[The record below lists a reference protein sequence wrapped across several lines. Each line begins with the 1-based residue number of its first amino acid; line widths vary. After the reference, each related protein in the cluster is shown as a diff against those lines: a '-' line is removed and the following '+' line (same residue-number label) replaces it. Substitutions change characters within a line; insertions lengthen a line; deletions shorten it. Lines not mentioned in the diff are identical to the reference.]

1 VHVAGFVELTLE
13 QGANF
18 NTVLDLK
25 DSSGGILNLSG
36 YSVLAQMR
44 KSYYSN
50 TSTSFTM
57 TISDAAAGQIT
68 MAMSA
73 ANTASVTPGRYV
85 YDILL
90 TSGSGIKTRIIEGII
105 TVMPSVTR

>member
-1 VHVAGFVELTLE
+1 MAGFVELTLE

-25 DSSGGILNLSG
+25 DSAGGILNLSG
-36 YSVLAQMR
+36 YSVAAQMR

-50 TSTSFTM
+50 TATSFTM

-68 MAMSA
+68 MAMNV
-73 ANTASVTPGRYV
+73 ANTSNVTPGRYV

-90 TSGSGIKTRIIEGII
+90 TSGSGVKTRIIEGIV

>member
-1 VHVAGFVELTLE
+1 MAGFVELTLE

-25 DSSGGILNLSG
+25 DSAGGILNLSG
-36 YSVLAQMR
+36 YSVAAQMR

-50 TSTSFTM
+50 TATNFTM

-68 MAMSA
+68 MAMNA
-73 ANTASVTPGRYV
+73 ANTSNVTPGRYV

-90 TSGSGIKTRIIEGII
+90 TSGSGVKTRIIEGIV

>member
-1 VHVAGFVELTLE
+1 VAGFVELTLE

-25 DSSGGILNLSG
+25 DSAGGILNLSG
-36 YSVLAQMR
+36 YSVAAQMR

-50 TSTSFTM
+50 TATNFTM

-68 MAMSA
+68 MAMNA
-73 ANTASVTPGRYV
+73 ANTSNVTPGRYV

-90 TSGSGIKTRIIEGII
+90 TSGSGVKTRIIEGIV

>member
-1 VHVAGFVELTLE
+1 MAGYVELTIE

-25 DSSGGILNLSG
+25 DAAGGILNLAS
-36 YSVLAQMR
+36 YEVAAQMR

-57 TISDAAAGQIT
+57 TISDAGAGQIT
-68 MAMSA
+68 MAMDSA
-73 ANTASVTPGRYV
+73 TSANVTPGRYV
-85 YDILL
+85 YDVLI
-90 TSGSGIKTRIIEGII
+90 TSGAGVKTRIIEGIV
-105 TVMPSVTR
+105 TVLPSVTR

>member
-1 VHVAGFVELTLE
+1 MAGFVELTLE

-25 DSSGGILNLSG
+25 DSAGGILNLSG
-36 YSVLAQMR
+36 YSVAAQMR

-50 TSTSFTM
+50 TATSFTM

-68 MAMSA
+68 MAMNA
-73 ANTASVTPGRYV
+73 ANTATVTPGRYV

-90 TSGSGIKTRIIEGII
+90 TSGSGVKTRIIEGIV

>member
-1 VHVAGFVELTLE
+1 MAGFVELTLE

-25 DSSGGILNLSG
+25 DSAGGILNLSG
-36 YSVLAQMR
+36 YSVAAQMR

-50 TSTSFTM
+50 TATSFTM

-68 MAMSA
+68 MAMNA
-73 ANTASVTPGRYV
+73 ANTSNVTPGRYV

-90 TSGSGIKTRIIEGII
+90 TSGSGVKTRIIEGIV